1 MPAFIVATVSI
12 SNMDAFKEYSKT
24 IVGVSEKYGG
34 ESIVKG
40 MVTEMLEGSAPED
53 QRVVVSKFPDAEA
66 AKLERE
72 AQACA
77 HDVHVVAF
85 PRCECRADRVGDVE
99 GDADRVPDSVV
110 DDLWSSGAWRGRTPE
125 RAWLRRRPAG
135 SRSPWRPA
143 PTSATGA
150 G

>member
-66 AKLERE
+66 AKAYVNDPVYL
-72 AQACA
+72 AGKAK
-77 HDVHVVAF
+77 
-85 PRCECRADRVGDVE
+85 RAG
-99 GDADRVPDSVV
+99 AAVV
-110 DDLWSSGAWRGRTPE
+110 DMRLIVV
-125 RAWLRRRPAG
+125 
-135 SRSPWRPA
+135 
-143 PTSATGA
+143 
-150 G
+150 